1 MKQGS
6 LSEYFQGVAAKRLT
20 EVEANV
26 LISNQH
32 EFNGVKALREMLGEP
47 NQRVPYPSK
56 MMYLSDDQAE
66 PVVEDAVLTW
76 YDARQKAREERGVM
90 RDEYRLYFPSTS
102 VSANFG
108 AGDILVIAHC
118 QDGSL
123 LLIVAKDGSS
133 IGQQIEWLFGV
144 DTNGPRY
151 VLKSEIDFDAQKLD
165 FASRIILESI
175 GLEVGC
181 PDDSHLDEMI
191 SLFGASFP
199 TTLEFSSFSRSKCKE
214 ADPVAD
220 PDQALM
226 VWMEQEERLFRTLER
241 HIVSTRL
248 LEGFFSTDGQPDV
261 DSFVSYSLSVQN
273 RRKSRVGLTLENH
286 LEQIFKVNNLL
297 YSRTARTENR
307 AKPDFLF
314 PGQDHYH
321 DPHFRSDH
329 LLMLGVKS
337 TCKDRW
343 RQILAEADRIPL
355 KHLLTLESPIS
366 SQQTEE
372 MRSKGI
378 TLVIPSPLKLVFS
391 ASERQHLMSLID
403 FVGLATSLQR
413 TDRSSFNSS
422 AVHQTKQGRH
432 R

>member
-26 LISNQH
+26 LRSNQH

-47 NQRVPYPSK
+47 DQRVPYPSK
-56 MMYLSDDQAE
+56 MMYLSDGQPE
-66 PVVEDAVLTW
+66 PIVEDAVLTW

-108 AGDILVIAHC
+108 VGDVLVIAHC

-123 LLIVAKDGSS
+123 LLIVAKGGSS
-133 IGQQIEWLFGV
+133 VGQQIEWLFGV
-144 DTNGPRY
+144 DTSGSRY
-151 VLKSEIDFDAQKLD
+151 VLKSENDFDKLELG
-165 FASRIILESI
+165 FASRLILESI
-175 GLEVGC
+175 GLDIGSL
-181 PDDSHLDEMI
+181 DDSHLDEMI

-199 TTLEFSSFSRSKCKE
+199 TTLQFSAFSRSKCTNV
-214 ADPVAD
+214 DPVAD
-220 PDQALM
+220 PDHALM
-226 VWMEQEERLFRTLER
+226 TWMEKEEQLFRTLEK
-241 HIVSTRL
+241 HIVSERL
-248 LEGFFSTDGQPDV
+248 TKGFFSLNGDPDV

-286 LEQIFKVNNLL
+286 LEQIFRTCQIK

-307 AKPDFLF
+307 SKPDFLF
-314 PGQDHYH
+314 PSQSSYL
-321 DPHFRSDH
+321 DPNFDSAS

-343 RQILAEADRIPL
+343 RQVLSEADRIAV
-355 KHLLTLESPIS
+355 KHLLTLEAPIS
-366 SQQTEE
+366 THQTDE
-372 MRSKGI
+372 MKSKDLQ
-378 TLVIPSPLKLVFS
+378 LVIPRPLHGLYT
-391 ASERQHLMSLID
+391 ADQRSEIIALSGFVDLARSL
-403 FVGLATSLQR
+403 
-413 TDRSSFNSS
+413 
-422 AVHQTKQGRH
+422 H
-432 R
+432 RG

>member
-26 LISNQH
+26 LKSNQH

-47 NQRVPYPSK
+47 DQRVPYPSK
-56 MMYLSDDQAE
+56 MMYLSDGQPE
-66 PVVEDAVLTW
+66 PIVEDAVLTW

-108 AGDILVIAHC
+108 VGDVLVIAHC

-123 LLIVAKDGSS
+123 LLIVAKGGSS
-133 IGQQIEWLFGV
+133 VGQQIEWLFGV
-144 DTNGPRY
+144 DTSGSRY
-151 VLKSEIDFDAQKLD
+151 VLKSENDFDKLELG
-165 FASRIILESI
+165 FASRLILESI
-175 GLEVGC
+175 GLDIGSL
-181 PDDSHLDEMI
+181 DDSHLDEMI

-199 TTLEFSSFSRSKCKE
+199 TTLQFSAFSRSKCTNV
-214 ADPVAD
+214 DPVAD
-220 PDQALM
+220 PDHALM
-226 VWMEQEERLFRTLER
+226 TWMEKEEQLFRTLEK
-241 HIVSTRL
+241 HIVSERL
-248 LEGFFSTDGQPDV
+248 TKGFFSLNGDPDV

-286 LEQIFKVNNLL
+286 LEQIFRTCQIK

-307 AKPDFLF
+307 SKPDFLF
-314 PGQDHYH
+314 PSQSSYL
-321 DPHFRSDH
+321 DPNFDSAS

-343 RQILAEADRIPL
+343 RQVLSEADRIAV
-355 KHLLTLESPIS
+355 KHLLTLEAPIS
-366 SQQTEE
+366 THQTDE
-372 MRSKGI
+372 MKSKDLQ
-378 TLVIPSPLKLVFS
+378 LVIPRPLHGLYT
-391 ASERQHLMSLID
+391 ADQRSEIIALSGFVDLARSL
-403 FVGLATSLQR
+403 
-413 TDRSSFNSS
+413 
-422 AVHQTKQGRH
+422 H
-432 R
+432 RG